1 MSQKWANS
9 SGVAANLHGLK
20 LSLGWSGK
28 KRKLIRSHKV
38 CCLCTARV
46 VNILKQAAHQYSSS
60 ASQSAPQKY
69 LLAVAA
75 MQQQQQQAV
84 ALRSAL
90 GAQNWVVLAH
100 CYLLGVIFLPFYD
113 CPARADPQTWLR
125 LRRIR
130 ALRELVRGKIFIRR
144 LLPAGPLARRS
155 ALNEMCTSIVLTL
168 CCARQLT
175 QFFCYRGIKR
185 NVCASK
191 MTPRGREE
199 WSFEGNVC
207 I

>member
-1 MSQKWANS
+1 VGQFQRRGGEFAWAQVVT
-9 SGVAANLHGLK
+9 GAE
-20 LSLGWSGK
+20 GK
-28 KRKLIRSHKV
+28 EKGKLIRSHKV

-60 ASQSAPQKY
+60 ASQSAAQKY

-75 MQQQQQQAV
+75 MEQQQAV

-113 CPARADPQTWLR
+113 CPARAHPLTWLR
-125 LRRIR
+125 LRRFR

-144 LLPAGPLARRS
+144 LLPAGPLARG
-155 ALNEMCTSIVLTL
+155 A
-168 CCARQLT
+168 
-175 QFFCYRGIKR
+175 
-185 NVCASK
+185 ASV
-191 MTPRGREE
+191 E
-199 WSFEGNVC
+199 
-207 I
+207 